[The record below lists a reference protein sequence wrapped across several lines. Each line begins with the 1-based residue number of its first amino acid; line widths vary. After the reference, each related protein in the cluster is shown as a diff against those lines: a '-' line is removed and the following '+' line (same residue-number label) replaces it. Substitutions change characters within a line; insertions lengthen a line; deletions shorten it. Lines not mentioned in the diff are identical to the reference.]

1 MKILVT
7 GATGRVGAN
16 LVKALLEKGH
26 QVRAFIYPGDASR
39 MAKLDTY
46 DVERIEGDLRN
57 EDDLSKAVEGTE
69 VIYWSRG
76 FCR

>member
-39 MAKLDTY
+39 MDKLDTY
-46 DVERIEGDLRN
+46 DVDGSYSYRYTIWTGGVTSLFQSFSWN
-57 EDDLSKAVEGTE
+57 
-69 VIYWSRG
+69 
-76 FCR
+76 